1 MVFPTVATRL
11 IRSAGLRAAI
21 APRVRTLCAQ
31 AKPAGGTDD
40 GKAVA
45 ERPYERDGVVVKN
58 YGSGLVLPEV
68 TKEQAENSFLEATD
82 VRRAMT
88 PPVSVAVEARDD
100 MLKDR
105 FNYVSTNLNPAA
117 RYVVMGQDGKTV
129 APDVSAC
136 VLRSLPAAA
145 PSTRVPEPASCC
157 RQSSLVATRPPRRR
171 AGHLRQRVRRRRRPR
186 ADGRHHWRRLHPHS
200 VGGQVAQGA
209 RR

>member
-1 MVFPTVATRL
+1 MRL
-11 IRSAGLRAAI
+11 SPSSIVVRNAGLRAAI

-31 AKPAGGTDD
+31 AKSTGGTGD
-40 GKAVA
+40 KAVA

-68 TKEQAENSFLEATD
+68 SKEQAENSFLEATD
-82 VRRAMT
+82 VKRAMT

-129 APDVSAC
+129 APDVSHC
-136 VLRSLPAAA
+136 VLRSF
-145 PSTRVPEPASCC
+145 
-157 RQSSLVATRPPRRR
+157 
-171 AGHLRQRVRRRRRPR
+171 
-186 ADGRHHWRRLHPHS
+186 PH
-200 VGGQVAQGA
+200 
-209 RR
+209 